1 MKIYRIFVVLTLLV
15 STQVH
20 AGLLRNLDNMLE
32 VIPIASRLSAQY
44 HLSIQQKWKMRNIV
58 RQSVPEAAIYILQ
71 LLENRQEL
79 LAMPKGEEGY
89 DPALVARIAQSQ
101 GELISQFIIWKE
113 DLKNQLREEL
123 NNDQQQFIDD
133 FIEQAVSSRLS
144 IVLQKNH
151 Q

>member
-1 MKIYRIFVVLTLLV
+1 MRKIMKIYRIFVVLTLLV

-44 HLSIQQKWKMRNIV
+44 HLSIQQKWEMRNIV

-89 DPALVARIAQSQ
+89 DPALVARIAQSH
-101 GELISQFIIWKE
+101 LPP
-113 DLKNQLREEL
+113 
-123 NNDQQQFIDD
+123 
-133 FIEQAVSSRLS
+133 
-144 IVLQKNH
+144 
-151 Q
+151 